1 MAPYE
6 SHAGVENLM
15 EIVLAAATT
24 GFFAVVVA
32 VVQKSRKENKTD
44 HGMVMGKLDHLG
56 HEIRKD
62 IRQVRYELNAQR
74 EDLRSHIREKH

>member
-6 SHAGVENLM
+6 SHTGVENLM

-74 EDLRSHIREKH
+74 EDLRSHMRNDH